1 MSVQGKVVDSQRK
14 KSKGRYLF
22 GFIRFCRVIVKHN

>member
-14 KSKGRYLF
+14 KSKGTYLF
-22 GFIRFCRVIVKHN
+22 GFIRFVWGHMHS